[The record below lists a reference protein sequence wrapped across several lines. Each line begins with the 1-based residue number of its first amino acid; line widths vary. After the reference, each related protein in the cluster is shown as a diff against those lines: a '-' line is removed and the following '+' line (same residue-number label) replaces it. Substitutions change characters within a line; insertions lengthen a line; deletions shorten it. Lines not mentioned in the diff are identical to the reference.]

1 MSIEEN
7 PFTPSFGE
15 IPVYLA
21 GRREIIDACS
31 RAFLSERRRPEL
43 TTLFSGARG
52 TGKTALLS
60 YLAELAEQSGWI
72 AVNVTALPGMLD
84 DAEIQLRRN
93 AAHLISPESGLS
105 VASVGIPDLIFGVL
119 FTVDEVDPT
128 LDEMVQLAAFY
139 QHFVREG
146 RKVALLMAG
155 LPHNISSLLNNKTVS
170 FLRRSNRRALDRIP
184 DGEVSAALVRTAQ
197 AGNRDVDATALAA
210 ATESIG
216 GFPFMLQLV
225 GYYAW
230 DESPQ
235 ANTLD
240 SADFARGIAIAQ
252 QEMTYRILDATFAEL
267 SPGDLRFAAA
277 MLEDEKD
284 SRIADL
290 VERLGRSS
298 SVVAQYRKRLIDA
311 GIIGK
316 RARGIVGFDLPY
328 FRDYLQE
335 KLDNGEL
342 LLED

>member
-1 MSIEEN
+1 M
-7 PFTPSFGE
+7 
-15 IPVYLA
+15 
-21 GRREIIDACS
+21 
-31 RAFLSERRRPEL
+31 
-43 TTLFSGARG
+43 
-52 TGKTALLS
+52 
-60 YLAELAEQSGWI
+60 
-72 AVNVTALPGMLD
+72 
-84 DAEIQLRRN
+84 
-93 AAHLISPESGLS
+93 
-105 VASVGIPDLIFGVL
+105 L

-197 AGNRDVDATALAA
+197 AGNRNVDAAALTA

-230 DESPQ
+230 DENPRAS
-235 ANTLD
+235 TLD

-252 QEMTYRILDATFAEL
+252 QDMTYRILDATFAEL

-277 MLEDEKD
+277 MLEDEGD

-316 RARGIVGFDLPY
+316 RARGLVGFDLPY

-342 LLED
+342 LLEN